1 VIKINLLP
9 VRQTKKLEAVRREV
23 IIAALLGVFVVA
35 ACMAL
40 WGAVQLRLAAAES
53 ANAKLQKEIDV
64 LGEDAARVDVMEK
77 YKLDHERKLAVIGDL
92 RAQKTGPVHMMDE
105 IAIAAP
111 EKLQLMRIEERRGAV
126 KMEGAAVSN
135 EVISQ
140 FLSALE
146 SSDYFAQVYLVDIEA
161 NARQAKAAP
170 KVGSTTFKNFKL
182 TAQLVRPQTEAE
194 IAAAAAAA
202 AREAEIKAAEGKAGK
217 AAEGKAGKAA
227 PGTAK

>member
-1 VIKINLLP
+1 MIRVNLLP
-9 VRQTKKLEAVRREV
+9 VRQTKKLEAVVREV
-23 IIAALLGVFVVA
+23 IIATLLGAFVVA

-40 WGAVQLRLAAAES
+40 WGAVKLRLTAVET
-53 ANAKLQKEIDV
+53 ANASLQKEIDK

-77 YKLDHERKLAVIGDL
+77 YKLDHERKLAVIGGL

-111 EKLQLMRIEERRGAV
+111 EKLQLMKIEERKGAV

-140 FLSALE
+140 YLSALE
-146 SSDYFAQVYLVDIEA
+146 SSEYFAQVYLVDIEA
-161 NARQAKAAP
+161 NERRGKAAQP
-170 KVGSTTFKNFKL
+170 KVGVTTFKNFKL

-194 IAAAAAAA
+194 IQAAAAAATA
-202 AREAEIKAAEGKAGK
+202 NEAEGKAGK
-217 AAEGKAGKAA
+217 AGAKAGKASA
-227 PGTAK
+227 GDAQ